1 MFRSYLDKE
10 QGLAWWV
17 VLPHLHV
24 NIATPLG
31 WSFLD
36 WAAMGTDLDCNAL
49 VSYRAAMSVSDN
61 DDGLM
66 MK

>member
-31 WSFLD
+31 WS
-36 WAAMGTDLDCNAL
+36 GLDC
-49 VSYRAAMSVSDN
+49 
-61 DDGLM
+61 DGLRWEPISIAM
-66 MK
+66 RCVGLISRGDERVR